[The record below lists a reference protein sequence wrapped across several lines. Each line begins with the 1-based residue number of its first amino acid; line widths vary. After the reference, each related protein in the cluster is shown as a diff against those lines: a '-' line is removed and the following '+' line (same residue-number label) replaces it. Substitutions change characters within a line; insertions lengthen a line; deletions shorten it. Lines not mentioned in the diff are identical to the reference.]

1 MAEAA
6 GALDKSGKTI
16 QAMFAGV
23 APRYD
28 LLNRVL
34 SVRLDGLWRR
44 AVARAVGA
52 APGQEVLDLCCGTGD
67 QAVAIARRGA
77 RVVAADFCLPMLALA
92 QGKLAAGPRA
102 QPVGR
107 PRIATADALSLP
119 FGSERFDGV
128 TVSFGLRN
136 VADLDASL
144 REILRVLKPGGR
156 LVVLECGVPRSALVR
171 GPYMFYFTR
180 ILPRIG
186 ALLSPRGSAYVY
198 LPNSVLAF
206 PLREAFTGR
215 LRGAGFAEAEWRDLT
230 AGTVCLYVGK
240 KGL

>member
-34 SVRLDGLWRR
+34 SGRLDGLWRR
-44 AVARAVGA
+44 AAARAVGA

-92 QGKLAAGPRA
+92 QGKLASGSD
-102 QPVGR
+102 R
-107 PRIATADALSLP
+107 PRIASADALSLP

-136 VADLDASL
+136 VADLDGAL
-144 REILRVLKPGGR
+144 AEILRVLKPGGR
-156 LVVLECGVPRSALVR
+156 LVVLECAVPRSGLVR
-171 GPYMFYFTR
+171 VPYMFYFTR

-198 LPNSVLAF
+198 LPSSVLEF

-215 LRGAGFAEAEWRDLT
+215 MRDAGFAAAEWRDLT
-230 AGTVCLYVGK
+230 AGTICIYVGRK
-240 KGL
+240 AA